1 MSCLVVLELE
11 NGKPNRPSLA
21 TISAA
26 KKLAKDIDVLILDD
40 GAKEE
45 VEKLT
50 DASVTELPSISAF
63 NLFPSVVS
71 CEESVIPKCVRSI

>member
-21 TISAA
+21 TITAA

-40 GAKEE
+40 KQRK
-45 VEKLT
+45 KLK
-50 DASVTELPSISAF
+50 
-63 NLFPSVVS
+63 N
-71 CEESVIPKCVRSI
+71 

>member
-26 KKLAKDIDVLILDD
+26 KKLSQNIDVLILD
-40 GAKEE
+40 GKAKED
-45 VEKLT
+45 VARYVKFKLI
-50 DASVTELPSISAF
+50 IS
-63 NLFPSVVS
+63 L
-71 CEESVIPKCVRSI
+71 

>member
-11 NGKPNRPSLA
+11 SGKPNRPSLA

-40 GAKEE
+40 RAKEE

-50 DASVTELPSISAF
+50 DARNIYYFSSTRRTLLRKKSQKF
-63 NLFPSVVS
+63 
-71 CEESVIPKCVRSI
+71 

>member
-26 KKLAKDIDVLILDD
+26 KKLAKI
-40 GAKEE
+40 
-45 VEKLT
+45 
-50 DASVTELPSISAF
+50 
-63 NLFPSVVS
+63 
-71 CEESVIPKCVRSI
+71 